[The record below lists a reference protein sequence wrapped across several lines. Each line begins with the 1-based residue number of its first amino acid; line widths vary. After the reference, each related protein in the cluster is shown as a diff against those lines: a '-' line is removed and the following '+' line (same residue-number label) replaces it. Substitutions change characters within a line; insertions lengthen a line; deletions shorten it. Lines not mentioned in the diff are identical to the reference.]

1 MKLLIIGIVFI
12 LGLYFVCAYPTYES
26 FSRINRMPYR
36 CPNIL
41 YQSGSKIFLFNSKLA
56 NVPGVN
62 PIQFNNLED
71 YVEFTKWQRREGIK
85 CPILYLQKSEDIQ
98 GKPVYN
104 AMLNPTNSKGGL
116 PAYPLGPGHSQS
128 NVMSV
133 PTINSELLNN
143 DMRDIAKD
151 IEIPIDNMFQS
162 GTGVSPFATEANWG
176 GAAYTQKLVDAGVFK
191 GDEVK
196 IKYKA

>member
-1 MKLLIIGIVFI
+1 MKLLIIGIMFI

-26 FSRINRMPYR
+26 FSRISRIPYR
-36 CPNIL
+36 CPDIL
-41 YQSGSKIFLFNSKLA
+41 YQSGSKIFLYNSKLA

-98 GKPVYN
+98 GKTVYN
-104 AMLNPTNSKGGL
+104 VGSDPTSPRGGFPVL
-116 PAYPLGPGHSQS
+116 SVGTGHLEK
-128 NVMSV
+128 NIM
-133 PTINSELLNN
+133 PMPKINSELLNN
-143 DMRDIAKD
+143 DMRDIAND
-151 IEIPIDNMFQS
+151 IEIPIDNMFRG
-162 GTGVSPFATEANWG
+162 GTNVSPFATDVNWG

-196 IKYKA
+196 VKYSA